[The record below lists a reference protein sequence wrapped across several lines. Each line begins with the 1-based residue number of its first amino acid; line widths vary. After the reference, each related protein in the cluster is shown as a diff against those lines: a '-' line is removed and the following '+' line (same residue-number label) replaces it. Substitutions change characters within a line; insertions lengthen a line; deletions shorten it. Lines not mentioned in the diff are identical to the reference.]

1 MKKKSTYGLR
11 PQQLAR
17 LFSVSVGQ
25 EQTDDDKEAK
35 SEAESKPR
43 SSTPLGPEEEFGFSA
58 PPPEIDGYEVIGKL
72 GEAGQGQVWRVL
84 HLGTQHEVA
93 LKVPR
98 VGLSSSRKA
107 LARFEREVEVS
118 SRLRHPNIARI
129 HDSGVHQG
137 LYYYTM
143 DLIEGANLDQYVK
156 QAHLSHRE
164 ILELVQII
172 CQAVQYAHQN
182 GVIHRDLKPSN
193 IVVAE
198 KGKPFI
204 VDFGLAKSLLE
215 DDLNITVSADGEAA
229 GTPAYMSPEQAAGR
243 LDEIDTR
250 TDVYSLGVILFVLIT
265 GKYPHDLSGS
275 RGKVLHRI
283 AEEEVRRPRKLD
295 PKLDK
300 DLEALLLKSLDNVPD
315 RRYGSAGEMARDID
329 NYLNGKPLIAGPQ
342 SGIYQL
348 QKFVRRHK
356 SLVAGILVVLC
367 VSLIGTVVSMIF
379 AIGQA
384 RARAEAQAV
393 SDFLRYSV
401 LESLDSYRV
410 GGRQITIRSVLD
422 AASKSLNDEKKLESW
437 PLAEAE
443 IRATL
448 GFAYWSLG
456 LYEQAASHDERAL
469 EIRRA
474 YLAKEDTSLQSIM
487 ETLGWVYFD
496 QNRFEEAETLFVE
509 AVEAVIGVE
518 DEDNWWDAP
527 ISMNMLASLYLV
539 QGRLQEA
546 NEYSLKAY
554 QIVRSHMG
562 EEHESLI
569 SYMDTLACG
578 YYLQGCYEEAE
589 QQFSRALEIG
599 QRELGE
605 TDWHT
610 LTVMRH
616 YGELCCDLGRYN
628 EAERF
633 LNNVLNFGRSS
644 WDEEHPER
652 LKAMASLGW
661 LYYSQGGHEQAED
674 VLSATLKAAQQVL
687 GNQHTTTTHCMHG
700 LGTVYLSQGQYDKAD
715 SLLTNALDTLCRI
728 LSEENWASLSVK
740 NTLGKLYTAQEN
752 YDKAEELYLETMEA
766 RRRKLGDDHP
776 ETLET
781 MIDLAMLYKEQGRY
795 EEAELLL
802 IEAVEGRRLK
812 LSDTHPHTIE
822 SLNNLI
828 DLYEAWNKPE
838 KAEKWRS
845 ILPKTEA
852 KSE

>member
-11 PQQLAR
+11 PRQLAR
-17 LFSVSVGQ
+17 LFSISVGQ
-25 EQTDDDKEAK
+25 EPIDDEKARSDTENK
-35 SEAESKPR
+35 SR

-58 PPPEIDGYEVIGKL
+58 PPPEIDGYEVIDKL
-72 GEAGQGQVWRVL
+72 GEAGQGQVWRAL
-84 HLGTQHEVA
+84 HLGTRREVA

-107 LARFEREVEVS
+107 LARFEREVEVAA
-118 SRLRHPNIARI
+118 RLRHPNIARI

-137 LYYYTM
+137 SYYYTM
-143 DLIEGANLDQYVK
+143 DLIEGVNLDQYVR
-156 QAHLSHRE
+156 QVHLSHRQ
-164 ILELVQII
+164 ILELMRII

-193 IVVAE
+193 IMVA
-198 KGKPFI
+198 KDGKPFI

-243 LDEIDTR
+243 LGEIDTR
-250 TDVYSLGVILFVLIT
+250 TDVYSLGVMLFALLT
-265 GKYPHDLSGS
+265 GDYPHDLSGS
-275 RGKVLHRI
+275 RGEVLRRI
-283 AEEEVRRPRKLD
+283 AEEEVRRPRKLE

-300 DLEALLLKSLDNVPD
+300 DLEALLLKSLENAPD
-315 RRYGSAGEMARDID
+315 RRYVSAGELARDID
-329 NYLNGKPLIAGPQ
+329 NYLNDTPLIAGPQ
-342 SGIYQL
+342 SGLYQVR
-348 QKFVRRHK
+348 KFVRRHK
-356 SLVAGILVVLC
+356 SLVGSIFIIFV
-367 VSLIGTVVSMIF
+367 VSLIGMVVSTLF

-393 SDFLRYSV
+393 SDFLRLSV

-410 GGRQITIRSVLD
+410 GGKVITIRSVLD
-422 AASKSLNDEKKLESW
+422 AASESLKAGKLECW

-448 GFAYWSLG
+448 GFNYWSLG

-474 YLAKEDTSLQSIM
+474 HLDKEDTSLQSIM

-496 QNRFEEAETLFVE
+496 QNRFKKAEMLFVE
-509 AVEAVIGVE
+509 AVEANLGVG

-546 NEYSLKAY
+546 NEYSLRAY

-562 EEHESLI
+562 EEHQSLI

-605 TDWHT
+605 TNWHM

-616 YGELCCDLGRYN
+616 YGELCCDLGRYD

-633 LNNVLNFGRSS
+633 LNNVLDFGRSS

-652 LKAMASLGW
+652 LKIMASLGW
-661 LYYSQGGHEQAED
+661 LYRSQGRSKRAED
-674 VLSATLKAAQQVL
+674 VLSKTLKTSQQVL
-687 GNQHTTTTHCMHG
+687 GNEHTTTAHCMYG
-700 LGTVYLSQGQYDKAD
+700 LGTVYLNQRQYDR
-715 SLLTNALDTLCRI
+715 SEPLLTNAWGILCR
-728 LSEENWASLSVK
+728 LLGEENWASLSVK
-740 NTLGKLYTAQEN
+740 NALGKLYIAQGH
-752 YDKAEELYLETMEA
+752 YAKAEEVFLETMEA
-766 RRRKLGDDHP
+766 RRRKLGEDHP
-776 ETLET
+776 HILET
-781 MIDLAMLYKEQGRY
+781 KNDLAALYRKQAKY
-795 EEAELLL
+795 EKAEPLLR
-802 IEAVEGRRLK
+802 EAVEGRRLK
-812 LSDTHPHTIE
+812 LGDTHPHTKE
-822 SLNNLI
+822 SWNNLI
-828 DLYEAWNKPE
+828 ALYEAWDKPE
-838 KAEKWRS
+838 KAEEWRAE
-845 ILPKTEA
+845 LAQTEDY
-852 KSE
+852 KE